1 MRDRINKAIN
11 KIIRFLVSGYFF
23 WGIIA
28 LFVFQAVWIAL
39 SFRYSMIYD
48 EYYHFGLI
56 EYFSHQWLPWI
67 NNQPTSLDIYGSLER
82 NPYLLFHYLLSF
94 PFRLVALFTDNF
106 AAQVISMRI
115 VNIGLFTAG
124 LVAFN
129 RLFKE
134 MKIRAIFR
142 NITLLFF
149 VLLPVTPF
157 VAATVNYDNAI
168 FLLTALFMIVGLMII
183 KSETV
188 KWENYALVLLIGMV
202 GSLMKVAFLP
212 IFAAGFLFVA
222 VNQILKYKKK
232 VIKNTKESF
241 ISSGVLMKMIIII
254 PLIVVG
260 FLFVERFAV
269 NIVQY
274 RSLSPSCVIQ
284 IGADRCGANSISA
297 RGEALAKS
305 KAGKI
310 PMQQPEYATKWVS
323 DMLFYAMWS
332 GNMTSS
338 NEIKFTHPLP
348 VVYNV
353 VFWLSMIS
361 VFAFSYSLNKIK
373 DLPGFWF
380 LCGIAALYIAA
391 LFYENISDYYNY
403 YQAVAIQGRYLV
415 PLLPIIMLFSLLG
428 INHVIKKHHTSKLI
442 ILGFIFILFLNGAGL
457 VTHLIRSN
465 ESWNWDNQTVRQI
478 NNNSRNVLA
487 PFITEWWYEKK

>member
-1 MRDRINKAIN
+1 MRDKINRVTG
-11 KIIRFLVSGYFF
+11 KIIKILSSNYFF
-23 WGIIA
+23 WFIIF
-28 LFVFQAVWIAL
+28 LFVFQALWIAL

-48 EYYHFGLI
+48 EYYYFGLI

-67 NNQPTSLDIYGSLER
+67 NNQPTSLDLYGALDR

-94 PFRLVALFTDNF
+94 PFRVVALFTDNL

-115 VNIGLFTAG
+115 LNIGLFAAG

-168 FLLTALFMIVGLMII
+168 FLLTALFMIVGLRII
-183 KSETV
+183 QSDV
-188 KWENYALVLLIGMV
+188 VRWQNYALILIIGMA
-202 GSLMKVAFLP
+202 GSLTKVVFLP
-212 IFAAGFLFVA
+212 IFAAGFVFIA
-222 VNQILKYKKK
+222 INQILKYKKK
-232 VIKNTKESF
+232 IINNTKKSF
-241 ISSGVLMKMIIII
+241 TSSGKLMKIAIIV

-260 FLFVERFAV
+260 FLFAERFAV
-269 NIVQY
+269 NIIQY
-274 RSLSPSCVIQ
+274 RSLSPSCETQ
-284 IGADRCGANSISA
+284 IGDNRCGTNSINA
-297 RGEALAKS
+297 RGDALVKS

-310 PMQQPEYATKWVS
+310 PMQQPEYAAKWVS

-353 VFWLSMIS
+353 VFWLSIVS
-361 VFAFSYSLNKIK
+361 VAAFFYSLNRIRN
-373 DLPGFWF
+373 LPGFWF
-380 LCGIAALYIAA
+380 LSSITAIYIAA
-391 LFYENISDYYNY
+391 LFYENISAYYRY
-403 YQAVAIQGRYLV
+403 YQAVAIQGRYLL
-415 PLLPIIMLFSLLG
+415 PLLPVIMLFGLIG
-428 INHVIKKHHTSKLI
+428 INYIIKQQRVIKITVLVFVF
-442 ILGFIFILFLNGAGL
+442 LLFLNGAGL
-457 VTHLIRSN
+457 TTHLIRSD
-465 ESWNWDNQTVRQI
+465 ESWNWDSQTIRQI
-478 NNNSRNVLA
+478 NNNSRKVLA
-487 PFITEWWYEKK
+487 PFISEWWYER